1 MAKYVKITERDLASI
16 VRSSSFG
23 SSRERGLAEFALD
36 IVLKDRRS
44 GGKVDI
50 SYFEEAMDDLSRNL
64 LSGGA
69 ANRVIAKIEALYD
82 EQQKE
87 LAA

>member
-23 SSRERGLAEFALD
+23 SGDQRGLAEYALN

-50 SYFEEAMDDLSRNL
+50 GYFEEAMKDLSRNL

-69 ANRVIAKIEALYD
+69 ASRVISKIEDMYD
-82 EQQKE
+82 EQQAE
-87 LAA
+87 LAK

>member
-1 MAKYVKITERDLASI
+1 MAKLVKIDTRDLTSI

-23 SSRERGLAEFALD
+23 SGDERGLAEYALT

-50 SYFEEAMDDLSRNL
+50 GYFEEAMHDLSRNL

-69 ANRVIAKIEALYD
+69 ANRVISKIEAMYD
-82 EQQKE
+82 DQQKE